1 VEDQFYDDGTMREEY
16 GEDASVVGRKRD
28 RLALSFRVGR
38 DVFAKYFLAVHLA
51 DGDLLFF

>member
-28 RLALSFRVGR
+28 RLALSVRVGR